1 MNVGYIGDNEY
12 YKISKKRLLE
22 LLEAEAIL
30 DALESGGVDNWEWY
44 GMSRHDFL
52 NGCGKKDF
60 DEFAEDKL
68 CRYPKIIANKYTV
81 KDVVYTLQNYLASH
95 VDYQDAANAA
105 TIVAQEGFGVCFP
118 IDDFISSVKSGF
130 FIDYDGTGYFVDK
143 EGKQLSCIHCD
154 SKWLEDNTPA
164 DAFGIMW
171 YNK

>member
-1 MNVGYIGDNEY
+1 MEY
-12 YKISKKRLLE
+12 YKVRKNILLRLLK
-22 LLEAEAIL
+22 AEAIL
-30 DALESGGVDNWEWY
+30 NALESGGVDNWEGY

-52 NGCGKKDF
+52 DDCGKKDF
-60 DEFAEDKL
+60 DEVAEDKL
-68 CRYPKIIANKYTV
+68 CRYSKIIADEYTV

-105 TIVAQEGFGVCFP
+105 TIVAQEGFGICFS
-118 IDDFISSVKSGF
+118 IDDFISSVKDGF

-143 EGKQLSCIHCD
+143 EGKKLSRIHCD
-154 SKWLEDNTPA
+154 SKWLENNTPA